1 MACEPG
7 GVGVGG
13 GDAARREKME
23 RVRDSKGGVVTGR
36 GWLRDSVQ
44 KMELEP
50 TVALLYLYEKI
61 RIYCRW
67 IQHMREAQAVTYMY
81 FGCVCVCVRAC
92 TCTTRVLVLI

>member
-1 MACEPG
+1 M
-7 GVGVGG
+7 
-13 GDAARREKME
+13 
-23 RVRDSKGGVVTGR
+23 
-36 GWLRDSVQ
+36 Q

-81 FGCVCVCVRAC
+81 FGSVCVCVRESVPLPVSMPVRALLEC
-92 TCTTRVLVLI
+92 LCKFK